1 MNSSPQRIAVPVG
14 LAFSLMFLA
23 VGCAPRTFVRSAPG
37 WKTIEFRD
45 GLVNNYDDAW
55 QKTVDTIARNWDIE
69 ILDKDSGY
77 LRTAWVYGISGGP
90 QIKYRGRIT
99 VKYPEIKM
107 PEKVEVKTSAEW
119 WAYGGPYA
127 PIWVKGFDSSFQ
139 RDVFAELSGRL
150 GRTVPSE

>member
-1 MNSSPQRIAVPVG
+1 MRPSRESAAL
-14 LAFSLMFLA
+14 LAFACFVVVLA
-23 VGCAPRTFVRSAPG
+23 PGCAPKTFVHTAPG

-45 GLVNNYDDAW
+45 GLINDYDEAW

-90 QIKYRGRIT
+90 DIRYRGRIT
-99 VKYPEIKM
+99 VKYPEIKT

-119 WAYGGPYA
+119 WEAGNAYA
-127 PIWVKGFDSSFQ
+127 PVWRKGFDTSFQ
-139 RDVFAELSGRL
+139 RDVFTELAGRL
-150 GRTVPSE
+150 GRTVPSD

>member
-1 MNSSPQRIAVPVG
+1 MNSSLRVKTPLV
-14 LAFSLMFLA
+14 LASFL
-23 VGCAPRTFVRSAPG
+23 VLLTTGCAPRTFVRSAPG
-37 WKTIEFRD
+37 WKTIEFRP
-45 GLVNNYDDAW
+45 GLVNNYDEAW
-55 QKTVDTIARNWDIE
+55 QKTVDSIARNWDIE

-77 LRTAWVYGISGGP
+77 LRTAWVYGISDGP

-139 RDVFAELSGRL
+139 RDVFTELSGRL
-150 GRTVPSE
+150 GRTVPVE

>member
-1 MNSSPQRIAVPVG
+1 MNSSLGGKTSLV
-14 LAFSLMFLA
+14 LASFL
-23 VGCAPRTFVRSAPG
+23 VLLTTGCAPKSFVRSAPG
-37 WKTIEFRD
+37 WKTIELRP

-55 QKTVDTIARNWDIE
+55 QKTVDSIARSWDIE

-77 LRTAWVYGISGGP
+77 LRTAWVYGISDGP

-119 WAYGGPYA
+119 WARGSLYA

-139 RDVFAELSGRL
+139 RDVFSDMSGRL
-150 GRTVPSE
+150 GRTVPVE